1 MKRLFSRSNPKGDQS
16 SKEPNSFIGKVFNVG
31 RFTVTVEDIIAE
43 GNIKHLCVC
52 AFHISMFL
60 NFASTI
66 Y

>member
-52 AFHISMFL
+52 TVSFYFTL
-60 NFASTI
+60 VCF
-66 Y
+66 